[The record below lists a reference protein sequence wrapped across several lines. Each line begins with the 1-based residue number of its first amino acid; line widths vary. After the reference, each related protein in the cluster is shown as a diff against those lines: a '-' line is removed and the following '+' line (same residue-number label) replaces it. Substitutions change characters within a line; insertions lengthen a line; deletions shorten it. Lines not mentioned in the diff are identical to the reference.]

1 MRSKGEKSGG
11 RDEWNLW
18 IRLWSVYTRVK
29 GGGVGAAGGVR
40 RTGGCSSRGE
50 EVKCRTRMTDGE
62 GKWQEE

>member
-29 GGGVGAAGGVR
+29 GEGVGAAGGEGDEGGWRGAAAGVR
-40 RTGGCSSRGE
+40 
-50 EVKCRTRMTDGE
+50 K
-62 GKWQEE
+62 